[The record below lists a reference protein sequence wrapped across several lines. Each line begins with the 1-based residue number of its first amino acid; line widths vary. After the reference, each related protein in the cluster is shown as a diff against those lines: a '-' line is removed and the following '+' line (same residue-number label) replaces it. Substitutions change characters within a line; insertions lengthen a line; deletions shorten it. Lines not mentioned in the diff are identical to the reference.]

1 MARYREGK
9 RSLRQRLQ
17 AFMSTV
23 NGQIV
28 LNYAYNWG
36 ASVVILGAL
45 FKLIHLPGANTMLCI
60 GMGTEV
66 FIFFISAFDLSGI
79 HRGGDAKSTP
89 EQAQQPVE
97 PIVQQPVAPVIQQRE
112 VSATPSAVTPEME
125 QITNDY
131 TNRLREMTTQLE
143 RYTAQAKLM
152 SIDSAEV
159 HEQTRRMA
167 AQMEELNNVYA
178 RMIEA
183 MNNKK

>member
-1 MARYREGK
+1 
-9 RSLRQRLQ
+9 
-17 AFMSTV
+17 
-23 NGQIV
+23 
-28 LNYAYNWG
+28 
-36 ASVVILGAL
+36 
-45 FKLIHLPGANTMLCI
+45 
-60 GMGTEV
+60 
-66 FIFFISAFDLSGI
+66 
-79 HRGGDAKSTP
+79 
-89 EQAQQPVE
+89 
-97 PIVQQPVAPVIQQRE
+97 
-112 VSATPSAVTPEME
+112 ME